1 MIIIRPLDI
10 SPGVGPALIDSALN
24 SVIEFDGDQVYTFE
38 DGLMATNVPTFD
50 PAEPVWAVGTT
61 YALGAIV
68 TVLGATQRR
77 YESLEAGNLG
87 NDPTTSPLKWLD
99 LGATNR
105 WRMFDGGTST
115 LTTNPD
121 LITVAVHSTQYINA
135 IALFNV
141 GATEVEVKVYRD
153 ALLLHAMNVDLRVT
167 ADSSSWYAYFYGSTG
182 EAFDAIR
189 DFVDL
194 SIPGGYGQRVE
205 MKFTR
210 TGEDVEVGLI
220 VVGRQQKLGDTMF
233 GSRIGITDYSRKDV
247 DDFGNFTVTE
257 RRFSKRAEL
266 DVMVRTPDVS
276 KVQRALSQIRATP
289 TVYVGSDW
297 ADASREN
304 PAYEETIV
312 YGYYRDFMVV
322 LDTAGIS
329 TCSIEI
335 EGL

>member
-10 SPGVGPALIDSALN
+10 NPGVGPELIDDNLAN
-24 SVIEFDGDQVYTFE
+24 VIDFADDQMHVFE
-38 DGLMATNVPTFD
+38 DGLMATNVPAFD
-50 PAEPVWAVGTT
+50 PAEPEWDVGTT
-61 YALGAIV
+61 YAEDAIV

-77 YESLEAGNLG
+77 YQSLAAGNLG
-87 NDPTTSPLKWLD
+87 NDPTTSPLSWAD
-99 LGATNR
+99 LGVTNR

-121 LITVAVHSTQYINA
+121 SITVAVHSTQYINA
-135 IALFNV
+135 LALFNV
-141 GATEVEVKVYRD
+141 GATEVEIKVYRD
-153 ALLLHAMNVDLRVT
+153 TQLLHTTKVDLRVT
-167 ADSSSWYAYFYGSTG
+167 ADDANWYAYFYGSTG
-182 EAFDAIR
+182 EAFDPIR

-205 MKFTR
+205 MTFTR

-220 VVGRQQKLGDTMF
+220 VLGRQQKLGDTMF

-247 DDFGNFTVTE
+247 DEFGNFTVTE

-297 ADASREN
+297 ADVSREN
-304 PAYEETIV
+304 PTYEETIV

-322 LDTAGIS
+322 LETAGIS
-329 TCSIEI
+329 TCSIDI